1 MPPENKFFLYAQP
14 PGSDDYNDLMGISIE
29 VIMEAR
35 DECEAEQR
43 IKRLRSLTELQLMGE
58 IPKEQVPYPDAI
70 YYSTTEKKLMPE
82 GMYDVFVHMGSR
94 IYGAYAKSGTFDVYA
109 YGLMV
114 SGFECREVTE
124 LNNEGEDFDGIS
136 LFPHPGSTRFDGSSY
151 VLTEHNGVRM
161 QYIRD
166 KNGNL
171 AHAYLWSR
179 DRDSLE
185 EVRERV
191 GFLADQK
198 RDLESQLEDSV
209 LGW

>member
-1 MPPENKFFLYAQP
+1 MPPGNKFFLYAQP
-14 PGSDDYNDLMGISIE
+14 PESDDYNDLMGISIE

-35 DECEAEQR
+35 DEYEAEQR
-43 IKRLRSLTELQLMGE
+43 INRLRSLTELQLMGE
-58 IPKEQVPYPDAI
+58 IPKEQVPYPDAT
-70 YYSTTEKKLMPE
+70 YYSTAAKKIMPE

-109 YGLMV
+109 YGLRLV
-114 SGFECREVTE
+114 GFECGEITE
-124 LNNEGEDFDGIS
+124 LNSEGEDFDGLNI
-136 LFPHPGSTRFDGSSY
+136 FPHPDSTGFDGSSY
-151 VLTEHNGVRM
+151 VLTEHDGVRAA
-161 QYIRD
+161 YNRD
-166 KNGNL
+166 KNENL
-171 AHAYLWSR
+171 KQAYLWSR

-198 RDLESQLEDSV
+198 RDLESQLEESV